1 MSGGGGRESL
11 LKEVTFGPS
20 SEGIDQKRSWGG
32 RQGPE
37 SGGKGQGPGGAFQG
51 RKVAF

>member
-20 SEGIDQKRSWGG
+20 SEGIDQKGSWGG